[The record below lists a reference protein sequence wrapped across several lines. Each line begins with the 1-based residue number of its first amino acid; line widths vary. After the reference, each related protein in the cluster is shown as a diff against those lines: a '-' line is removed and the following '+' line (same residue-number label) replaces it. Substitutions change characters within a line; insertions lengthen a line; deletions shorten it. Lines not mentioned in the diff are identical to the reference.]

1 MIVCRQVE
9 PDRLSHGGP
18 QLTRSHAQH
27 VWHFCS
33 PPRPHIPSEKRECTQ
48 KMCLTLAPLSWL
60 SDLCKKCCVTSKKW
74 FRGTDF
80 IVRADCPN
88 LRQVPG
94 AAAHKKCCVTSK
106 KWFRGTDFIVRAD
119 CPNLRQVPG
128 AAAHNPVAH
137 RLHHAHD
144 RRLLHPRHF
153 SVPLYVFF

>member
-33 PPRPHIPSEKRECTQ
+33 PPRPRLPSEKCECTQ
-48 KMCLTLAPLSWL
+48 KMSLTLAPLSWMR
-60 SDLCKKCCVTSKKW
+60 DLC
-74 FRGTDF
+74 
-80 IVRADCPN
+80 
-88 LRQVPG
+88 
-94 AAAHKKCCVTSK
+94 KKCCVTSK

-153 SVPLYVFF
+153 SVPLYVRSSSSSV